1 MAERNAAALGQR
13 LSAAVQWCE
22 GVWWQPLQP
31 VAGQLDLV
39 VSNPPYIPS
48 AVVDGL
54 EPVVRD
60 HEPRLALDGGSD
72 GLDAL
77 RSIIEAAPSMLAPG
91 GWLVLEHHHDQ
102 SAAVVELLRAAGLQ
116 ERRQVRDLEGQLRF
130 AVARRSNR

>member
-1 MAERNAAALGQR
+1 MQQR
-13 LSAAVQWCE
+13 LDSVQALPCS
-22 GVWWQPLQP
+22 GVRVWWQPLQP

-39 VSNPPYIPS
+39 VSNPPYVPS

-91 GWLVLEHHHDQ
+91 GGWC
-102 SAAVVELLRAAGLQ
+102 
-116 ERRQVRDLEGQLRF
+116 
-130 AVARRSNR
+130 